1 MYEVDCGSEM
11 PTSDSV
17 HAVQIVFLLL
27 LSIVAVFTVVA
38 RRLRIPYPIVL
49 VIGGLLISFLPHAP
63 LIPLNPAL
71 VFLIFLPPL
80 LYAAAWQTNWSDFR
94 RNLLSIAIRHRN
106 RFAIAAIVQTP
117 WGEVRIWNVHLDTLI
132 NVQEHV
138 EQLQPVTD
146 GAACHGGPQLIGGD
160 FNTNELYWL
169 GNVLPLP
176 WLPAHISPRERLAAR

>member
-1 MYEVDCGSEM
+1 M
-11 PTSDSV
+11 PASDSV

-49 VIGGLLISFLPHAP
+49 VIGGLLISFLPHVP

-94 RNLLSIAIRHRN
+94 RNLLRSR
-106 RFAIAAIVQTP
+106 
-117 WGEVRIWNVHLDTLI
+117 
-132 NVQEHV
+132 
-138 EQLQPVTD
+138 
-146 GAACHGGPQLIGGD
+146 
-160 FNTNELYWL
+160 
-169 GNVLPLP
+169 
-176 WLPAHISPRERLAAR
+176 